1 MMSALLSLVLDTN
14 SYKQL
19 ALALRD
25 DASTTFLQQ
34 AADLPHHQKELHLS
48 RHQAEAILEALGDLL
63 CTKGITNGEINA
75 YGLWLE
81 PLIDLVNEPL
91 YR

>member
-1 MMSALLSLVLDTN
+1 MSVLPRFVLDAN

-19 ALALRD
+19 VLALRD
-25 DASTTFLQQ
+25 DASATFLQLSV
-34 AADLPHHQKELHLS
+34 DLPDNQKELHLS
-48 RHQAEAILEALGDLL
+48 RHQVEAILDALGDLL

-91 YR
+91 HR

>member
-1 MMSALLSLVLDTN
+1 MSVLFNLVLDAN

-19 ALALRD
+19 VLTLGE
-25 DASTTFLQQ
+25 DASVTFFQQ
-34 AADLPHHQKELHLS
+34 PTDLPHLQKELHLS
-48 RHQAEAILEALGDLL
+48 RHQVEAILDALGNLM
-63 CTKGITNGEINA
+63 CTKGITNGAINA

-91 YR
+91 HR

>member
-1 MMSALLSLVLDTN
+1 MMSLLLRFVLDAN

-19 ALALRD
+19 VLALCD
-25 DASTTFLQQ
+25 DASATFLQLSV
-34 AADLPHHQKELHLS
+34 DLPDNQKELHLS
-48 RHQAEAILEALGDLL
+48 RHQVEAILDALGELL

-91 YR
+91 HR

>member
-1 MMSALLSLVLDTN
+1 MMFTPIRLILDAS

-19 ALALRD
+19 VLALSE
-25 DASTTFLQQ
+25 DASATFLQQ
-34 AADLPHHQKELHLS
+34 PGDLPHHQKELHLS
-48 RHQAEAILEALGDLL
+48 RHQAEAILDALGGLL

-81 PLIDLVNEPL
+81 PLIDLINEPL
-91 YR
+91 QG